1 MFSTNYDT
9 SSDKFQNYYKDLSLR
24 MKNRQVDLLIVVNMF
39 LTGFDA
45 TTLNALFVDKNL
57 KQHGLIQAFSR
68 TNRILNS
75 VKTFGNIVCFR
86 DLQQATDDA
95 IALFGDKDASSIV
108 VLRDFLSYYD
118 GYDTEKGKH
127 CYGYKELVE
136 QLQNEFPEG
145 QTILGEDAERRFVA
159 LFGSLLKSI
168 NILSAFDQF
177 EGRQI
182 ITDRQLQD
190 YQSNYLDLQEKWR
203 RRRPGDKENINDDL
217 VFETELIRQVEINI
231 DYILLLVQKYHDSNC
246 TDKEILVN
254 ISKAIGSSIQL
265 RSKKELIENFIGS
278 VNADTDVE
286 KSWKDFV
293 RQRKDEDLKEIIDS
307 EHLKPQETK
316 SFIDNSFRD
325 GQVRTTGT
333 DIDRILPPMSRF
345 GGGNRQEKKKSV
357 IDKIQAFFDRYF
369 GL

>member
-1 MFSTNYDT
+1 MEAFSNPSTSFST
-9 SSDKFQNYYKDLSLR
+9 
-24 MKNRQVDLLIVVNMF
+24 
-39 LTGFDA
+39 
-45 TTLNALFVDKNL
+45 
-57 KQHGLIQAFSR
+57 
-68 TNRILNS
+68 
-75 VKTFGNIVCFR
+75 
-86 DLQQATDDA
+86 
-95 IALFGDKDASSIV
+95 
-108 VLRDFLSYYD
+108 
-118 GYDTEKGKH
+118 
-127 CYGYKELVE
+127 
-136 QLQNEFPEG
+136 
-145 QTILGEDAERRFVA
+145 
-159 LFGSLLKSI
+159 
-168 NILSAFDQF
+168 FDQF
-177 EGRQI
+177 DGQQI

-278 VNADTDVE
+278 VNADADVE

-293 RQRKDEDLKEIIDS
+293 RQQKDEDLKEIIES

-316 SFIDNSFRD
+316 TFIDNSFRD
-325 GQVRTTGT
+325 GQVRTSGT
-333 DIDRILPPMSRF
+333 DIDKILPPMSRF

-357 IDKIQAFFDRYF
+357 IEKIQAFFERYF